1 MWLIES
7 GDTFKRGGKT
17 MYFKT
22 ALACLALI
30 LVAACEEPDRYPIS
44 GQSCAPDDPVQ
55 DLTVDHCAP
64 PA

>member
-1 MWLIES
+1 
-7 GDTFKRGGKT
+7 